1 MSYSGPDG
9 RSHCIND
16 KRLLATTNASIY
28 VEVIN
33 AIANDDD
40 SADKMAVLS
49 RNEDD
54 AAQDAAQFRT
64 FPHPQLDLPKSI
76 EPCR

>member
-54 AAQDAAQFRT
+54 AAQFRT